1 MRASAHYYWG
11 CVYRDMNRQAEAL
24 REYLIAASLTKET
37 VEKRQLGLIYNNI
50 GYIYYIQNFKEKAD
64 SVYQLME
71 DIAQELK
78 DTTLWAEALSRQGSI
93 AFMKGNDYLVLL
105 NKSYWMLLQW

>member
-1 MRASAHYYWG
+1 
-11 CVYRDMNRQAEAL
+11 
-24 REYLIAASLTKET
+24 
-37 VEKRQLGLIYNNI
+37 
-50 GYIYYIQNFKEKAD
+50 
-64 SVYQLME
+64 ME

>member
-1 MRASAHYYWG
+1 M
-11 CVYRDMNRQAEAL
+11 AL
-24 REYLIAASLTKET
+24 YLLYT
-37 VEKRQLGLIYNNI
+37 
-50 GYIYYIQNFKEKAD
+50 NFKEKAD

>member
-1 MRASAHYYWG
+1 M
-11 CVYRDMNRQAEAL
+11 
-24 REYLIAASLTKET
+24 
-37 VEKRQLGLIYNNI
+37 EKRQLGLIYNNI

-78 DTTLWAEALSRQGSI
+78 DTTLWAEALSGR
-93 AFMKGNDYLVLL
+93 VLL
-105 NKSYWMLLQW
+105 PL